1 MSNKLLTLHSESV
14 FFAEGRAKESTVY
27 VRVFLSS
34 CGCSRLEL
42 SSSELQCLQLSD
54 LIHLK
59 FRHIERKSAFQNQTR
74 RNVGSDLD
82 INCLTQGDIPVN
94 WFILR
99 RIAACNLHKQFVPR
113 SPQQHAGSDL
123 GPNCLTLDDINW
135 FILEG

>member
-27 VRVFLSS
+27 VRVLLSS

-42 SSSELQCLQLSD
+42 SSSELLQLSD

-82 INCLTQGDIPVN
+82 INCLTQGDIN

-99 RIAACNLHKQFVPR
+99 RMAACNLHKQFVPR
-113 SPQQHAGSDL
+113 SPQQNAGSDL
-123 GPNCLTLDDINW
+123 DPNCLTLDDINW
-135 FILEG
+135 SILEG